1 VLKSTVVCNSNST
14 LQQQYHAHLVMLYVV
29 DFLLVVAKCISSINN
44 QLTFDL
50 PFLVCQDY
58 HGALHCA
65 KVHKEWR
72 KQLHGPRK
80 QAEVIE
86 YIEEN
91 IER

>member
-1 VLKSTVVCNSNST
+1 
-14 LQQQYHAHLVMLYVV
+14 MYVV
-29 DFLLVVAKCISSINN
+29 IVLLLVLVAKCISSPINN
-44 QLTFDL
+44 QLTFDI
-50 PFLVCQDY
+50 PFLVRQDY

>member
-1 VLKSTVVCNSNST
+1 MHIML
-14 LQQQYHAHLVMLYVV
+14 AILYVV
-29 DFLLVVAKCISSINN
+29 VVLLVLVLVAKCISSPPINN
-44 QLTFDL
+44 QLTFDI
-50 PFLVCQDY
+50 PFLVRQDY